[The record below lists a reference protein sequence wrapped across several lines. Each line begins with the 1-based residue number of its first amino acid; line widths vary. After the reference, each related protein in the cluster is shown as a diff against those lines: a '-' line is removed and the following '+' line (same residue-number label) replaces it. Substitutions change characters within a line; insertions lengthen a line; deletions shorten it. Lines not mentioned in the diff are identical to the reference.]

1 MWWKRY
7 EHILERKPVTTREAL
22 VDVLAKEQ
30 VELLES
36 FPPDEAQ
43 IEWTDE
49 RLAAKLRGRVHE
61 LPRPDADFVALLA
74 EIVRLDLLHETDR
87 IDWLFR
93 NEQHRA
99 ACPTQ
104 AHVDALHLLWRV
116 CLELLYARKE
126 ELAQHGLKTKDLL
139 AIIEKVPPIFAARRA
154 QLN

>member
-36 FPPDEAQ
+36 FPPDESE
-43 IEWTDE
+43 IEWTDDK
-49 RLAAKLRGRVHE
+49 LAAKLRGRIHE
-61 LPRPDADFVALLA
+61 LPRPDAAFVALLA
-74 EIVRLDLLHETDR
+74 EILRLDVEHETDK

-93 NEQHRA
+93 NDQHRA

-116 CLELLYARKE
+116 CLELLYSRKD
-126 ELAQHGLKTKDLL
+126 ELAQHGLKRQDLV
-139 AIIEKVPPIFAARRA
+139 AIVDKVPPLFRARSL
-154 QLN
+154 QQN